1 MKTFLITLLIVAI
14 AVASSSAIRAHIRDV
29 NDYNTDDSQE
39 DNYDSRERKSDEPV
53 DSTNN
58 PSEDSEAFAIS
69 PFSPQCM
76 YDFNGHRLN
85 TDCPT
90 EKPPKCEKGALVLT
104 AVGQKYEMCCC
115 NYSNIL

>member
-1 MKTFLITLLIVAI
+1 MKSFLITFLVAAI
-14 AVASSSAIRAHIRDV
+14 AIASSSAIRAHIRDI
-29 NDYNTDDSQE
+29 NDYNSDDSNE
-39 DNYDSRERKSDEPV
+39 DNYDSREKKSD

-58 PSEDSEAFAIS
+58 PSQESEAFAIS

-104 AVGQKYEMCCC
+104 AVGQNYEMCCC